1 MVTLSQ
7 HTGPQEG
14 RRRKRG
20 LHIRSPSQPMK
31 NQRKQMSMG
40 LLRLLHL
47 PVTKSQKRR
56 MNMVHPKLR
65 LLQATKKKK

>member
-1 MVTLSQ
+1 
-7 HTGPQEG
+7 
-14 RRRKRG
+14 
-20 LHIRSPSQPMK
+20 MK

-56 MNMVHPKLR
+56 MNMVHLKLR
-65 LLQATKKKK
+65 LLQAMKKKK